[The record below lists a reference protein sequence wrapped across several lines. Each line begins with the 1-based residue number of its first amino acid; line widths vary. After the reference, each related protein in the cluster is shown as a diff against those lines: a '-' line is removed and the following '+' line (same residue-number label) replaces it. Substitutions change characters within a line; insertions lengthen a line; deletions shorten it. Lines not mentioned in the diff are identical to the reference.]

1 VRKTLATTALAT
13 GAAALLLLLSACSTG
28 GTTGNNNGGTPKPT
42 TSSAPTSATPT
53 PPADV
58 LFTVAANVRAK
69 DGSTIGILMTV
80 HKPVPYSDAAAK
92 PLENTFIKQCGAG
105 VGGQPVTVDT
115 LSTNGSTLVPI
126 DLAATESGKTYVAP
140 VQLALGSPYF
150 GQSASGK
157 GISPTDPTQPCY
169 GGYNWSISGN
179 ASAVAD
185 FESGI
190 PGPDLKLWRY
200 AYYGFGV
207 AYDSNATVEACK
219 ITLTGL
225 ATADDV
231 ASVTGWDPTA
241 PQSGTSCGIGYTG
254 E

>member
-1 VRKTLATTALAT
+1 MRKTLATTVLAT
-13 GAAALLLLLSACSTG
+13 GAAALLLLLTACSPSGGNGIAG
-28 GTTGNNNGGTPKPT
+28 GTSTPTAKPT
-42 TSSAPTSATPT
+42 PTATAT
-53 PPADV
+53 AAPADV
-58 LFTVAANVRAK
+58 LFTIAANVRAK

-92 PLENTFIKQCGAG
+92 PLENAFIQQCGAG

-115 LSTNGSTLVPI
+115 LSSNGSILVPI
-126 DLAATESGKTYVAP
+126 DLAASQSGKTYVSP

-157 GISPTDPTQPCY
+157 GITPTDATQPCY
-169 GGYNWSISGN
+169 GGYNWSTSGN
-179 ASAVAD
+179 GTAVAD

-207 AYDSNATVEACK
+207 SYDSNATIEACK
-219 ITLTGL
+219 VTLTDL
-225 ATADDV
+225 ATADEV

-241 PQSGTSCGIGYTG
+241 PQSGTACGIGYTG

>member
-1 VRKTLATTALAT
+1 MRKTLATTALAT
-13 GAAALLLLLSACSTG
+13 GAAALLLLLSGCSTS
-28 GTTGNNNGGTPKPT
+28 GTSANGAPTPKPT
-42 TSSAPTSATPT
+42 TSTAPTSSTPT
-53 PPADV
+53 PAPDV
-58 LFTVAANVRAK
+58 LFTIAANVRAK

-92 PLENTFIKQCGAG
+92 PLENAFIQQCGAG
-105 VGGQPVTVDT
+105 VGGQPVTTDS
-115 LSTNGSTLVPI
+115 LASNGSTLVPI
-126 DLAATESGKTYVAP
+126 DLAATQTGKTYVAP

-150 GQSASGK
+150 GQSATGK
-157 GISPTDPTQPCY
+157 GISPTDSTQPCY

-207 AYDSNATVEACK
+207 AYDSNATIEACK
-219 ITLTGL
+219 VTLTSL

-241 PQSGTSCGIGYTG
+241 PQSGTACGIGYTG